1 MPINDHDLNQPGT
14 HDLHVRDAESP
25 GYEVTDVNAGG
36 VAVFLAGLF
45 GSVFIFFLLCYGL
58 GVLIN
63 GGIRKEDGPTTKWN
77 RLSSFAGA
85 DAFQGDGKTKG
96 KRQDLASNPE
106 MQQREFQQMTS
117 TFPEP
122 RLDIDDGNQA
132 TADLH
137 AREDLLLNNYSVASG
152 TGSIRIPI
160 SRAMEIIAQR
170 GLPVNAQAGTTTVEM
185 VGDEKPTVQAP
196 LTSGFARTGYELET
210 IEAREQKLNYGK
222 AEAATKAEL
231 APVK

>member
-1 MPINDHDLNQPGT
+1 MPTNDHDLNHPAAR
-14 HDLHVRDAESP
+14 DPHVRDSDHP

-63 GGIRKEDGPTTKWN
+63 GGIKKDDGPTTKWN
-77 RLSSFAGA
+77 TLSAFAGA
-85 DAFQGDGKTKG
+85 ETTNG

-106 MQQREFQQMTS
+106 MQQKEFQQMTS

-137 AREDLLLNNYSVASG
+137 AREDLLLNNYSETAG
-152 TGSIRIPI
+152 AAGSIRIPI

-170 GLPVNAQAGTTTVEM
+170 GLPVNAQAGAAAVEM
-185 VGDEKPTVQAP
+185 AGDEKPTVQAP

-222 AEAATKAEL
+222 AVGENKAEL